1 MNESFSFDLVS
12 HPDRTLAEHLLGCD
26 RVSAQVLTTKY
37 FSDEFFSK
45 TELEHWRKLL
55 VYFHDFGKATDYFQA
70 KILGVMELE
79 KVEGFYE
86 RQKPYLYD
94 FKRDKLSQ
102 VTEELRLDDRL
113 SNHAL
118 LGAYLLFSNFSHPD
132 PVVEYL
138 LLRVIRRHHGFLTN
152 FSADSTG
159 NPQLRLTP
167 ESIIRLEKQ
176 LARFNWRGYNK
187 VLGQAGI
194 SVQSEIWAA
203 LKTDKRFNSALR
215 IDDVETYLKRKP
227 DYRYFFL
234 QHYLFSLLLSA
245 DKGDMMLRLSEDRL
259 SILKPNRLIPGEVV
273 EQYKQREFSGK
284 PVKEIDLRREEAF
297 LDVQANAKRHGKG
310 GFFSL
315 TLPTGM
321 GKTFAA
327 YQAAIELQRQYAEQF
342 SGSVPRI
349 VYCLP
354 FTSVIDQNAQILES
368 IFEANGL
375 PTDWISMHHYLSS
388 FNEKYDAREL
398 TEGEGEYLAEGW
410 EQEVVVTTFV
420 QFLETIFSNENRTL
434 RKFHNLTHAVVV
446 LDEVQA
452 IPPKYFEVIEI
463 VFREMNR
470 YFGTKFLFVTATQPY
485 LFAEHGGIVELTDPS
500 RKKTSEYFQEMS
512 RITLDQSLLRSN
524 AYQSMELEALKALF
538 QADVDSQ
545 PERSF
550 LFICNT
556 IKQSQ
561 KVYEYLAGQN
571 TNVLYLSSSILPRR
585 RRQLIGLIKRNI
597 NRGIRQIVVS
607 TQVVEAGV
615 DIDLDV
621 VYRDWA
627 PLDSINQ
634 SAGRC
639 NRNGVRGQG
648 TVKLFHAGKAKH
660 IYAPALLD
668 ATKEVLEKQG
678 DDIAEGTFFTLNDAY
693 ARRIRRKVADVSNE
707 SDALKK
713 AVKSLQLEEVNKM
726 FSLIDDNQQAYNVFI
741 PYSGLAER
749 IWRKYIECCKIEDRF
764 ERKRAIKKLSA
775 QMLPYVTRFPKN
787 KYSPDPKDKEK
798 FIIRERAWKDYYD
811 LRTGFKHTEP
821 FVAVL

>member
-1 MNESFSFDLVS
+1 MSESFSFNLVS

-26 RVSAQVLTTKY
+26 QVSAQVLAAKC

-45 TELEHWRKLL
+45 AEVEHWRELL

-70 KILGVMELE
+70 KILEAMELE
-79 KVEGFYE
+79 KAEGFYE
-86 RQKPYLYD
+86 RQKPYFDD
-94 FKRDKLSQ
+94 FKREKLFA
-102 VTEELRLDDRL
+102 VNEELRLDDRL

-118 LGAYLLFSNFSHPD
+118 LGAYLLFGNFAHPD
-132 PVVEYL
+132 PIVEYL

-152 FSADSTG
+152 FSSDSTG
-159 NPQLRLTP
+159 NPQLKLTP
-167 ESIIRLEKQ
+167 ETLARLERQ
-176 LARFNWRGYNK
+176 LVRFNWGGYNK
-187 VLGQAGI
+187 VLSQAGI
-194 SVQSEIWAA
+194 SVQSETWAA
-203 LKTDKRFNSALR
+203 LKTDKRFTSALR
-215 IDDVETYLKRKP
+215 IDDVEILLKRKP

-259 SILKPNRLIPGEVV
+259 SILKPNRLIPSEVV
-273 EQYKQREFSGK
+273 GQYKHREFSGK

-297 LDVQANAKRHGKG
+297 QDVQANTKLYGKG

-327 YQAAIELQRQYAEQF
+327 YQAAIELQRQYAAQF

-354 FTSVIDQNAQILES
+354 FTLVIDQNAQILEA
-368 IFEANGL
+368 IFETEGL
-375 PTDWISMHHYLSS
+375 QTDWINVHHYLSS
-388 FNEKYDAREL
+388 PNEEYDEREL
-398 TEGEGEYLAEGW
+398 TGSEGEYLTEGW

-420 QFLETIFSNENRTL
+420 QFLETIFSNQNRTL

-452 IPPKYFEVIEI
+452 IPPKYFEIIEI

-485 LFAEHGGIVELTDPS
+485 LFAEHGGILELTDPS
-500 RKKTSEYFQEMS
+500 RKKTATYFQKMS

-524 AYQSMELEALKALF
+524 GYQSMELEALKVLF

-561 KVYEYLAGQN
+561 AVYEYLAGRN
-571 TNVLYLSSSILPRR
+571 ANVLYLSSSILPRR

-597 NRGIRQIVVS
+597 SWGIRQIVVS

-639 NRNGVRGQG
+639 NRNGARGRG
-648 TVKLFHAGKAKH
+648 VVKLFHAGKAKH

-668 ATKEVLEKQG
+668 ATKEVLEKRG
-678 DDIAEGTFFTLNDAY
+678 DEIAEGQFFELNDAY
-693 ARRIRRKVADVSNE
+693 ARRVRRKVADASDE
-707 SDALKK
+707 SADLKK
-713 AVKSLQLEEVNKM
+713 AVKGLQLEEVNKL
-726 FSLIDDNQQAYNVFI
+726 FKLIDDNQQAYNVFI
-741 PYSGLAER
+741 PYSGLAEKV
-749 IWRKYIECCKIEDRF
+749 WRKYVKCCQIENHF

-775 QMLPYVTRFPKN
+775 RMLPYVTRFPKN

-798 FIIRERAWKDYYD
+798 FIIREAAWEDYYD